1 MSSVIQEILI
11 VLLLIVANGIF
22 AMSEMAIVSSR
33 KVRLQQLANQG
44 NKKAKVA
51 LDLANSPNQFLSTVQ
66 VGITLIGILAGAFG
80 GAAIS
85 ARLETQ
91 LKQIPFLAP
100 YSNAI
105 SFTVVVI
112 TITYLSLIIGELVP
126 KRLALNSPEL
136 IATTVSIPMRWLSRI
151 SSPIVHLLSASTEL
165 IVRFLGSHASTEPEV
180 TEEEIKILIE
190 QGTKSGIVEETEQNI
205 VGRVFELGDRQV
217 RTLMTPRPDIF
228 WIDIDDPVEENRQS
242 ISESSYTRI
251 LVCQEDLDHV
261 VGFIKVTDLLTRL
274 LSGQPLDLTA
284 NLRRPLFVPETTSV
298 LKILELF
305 KQGETH
311 FALVVDEYGVIQG
324 LVTLNDILMELVGD
338 IPSWENPEE
347 PQKVQREDGSW
358 LLDGM
363 LPVEEFLELFNLEHL
378 LEESEGNYHTVGG
391 FVITQLGRIPAAAD
405 HFEWQNLRVEVM
417 DMDGNRVDKVLI
429 VPLPDPENYLASNI
443 EPEDA

>member
-1 MSSVIQEILI
+1 MSSVFQEILI
-11 VLLLIVANGIF
+11 VVLLILANGVF

-51 LDLANSPNQFLSTVQ
+51 LELANSPNRFLSTVQ

-91 LKQIPFLAP
+91 LKQIPILAP

-165 IVRFLGSHASTEPEV
+165 IVRFLGSHTSTEPEV

-190 QGTKSGIVEETEQNI
+190 QGTKSGIVEEAEQNI

-217 RTLMTPRPDIF
+217 RTLMTPRPEIF
-228 WIDIDDPVEENRQS
+228 WIDIDDSLEENRQS
-242 ISESSYTRI
+242 ISETSYTRI

-261 VGFIKVTDLLTRL
+261 VGFIKVTDLLTQL

-305 KQGETH
+305 KQDETH

-391 FVITQLGRIPAAAD
+391 FVITHLGRIPTAAD

-429 VPLPDPENYLASNI
+429 VPLSPPENYRASDI
-443 EPEDA
+443 QPEAD

>member
-1 MSSVIQEILI
+1 MPSVLQEILI
-11 VLLLIVANGIF
+11 VLLLILANGVF
-22 AMSEMAIVSSR
+22 AMSEMAIVSAR
-33 KVRLQQLANQG
+33 KARLQQLANQG

-51 LDLANSPNQFLSTVQ
+51 LDLANSPNRFLSTVQ
-66 VGITLIGILAGAFG
+66 VGITSIGILAGAFG

-91 LKQIPFLAP
+91 LKQIPILAP
-100 YSNAI
+100 YSNGI

-112 TITYLSLIIGELVP
+112 AITYLSLIVGELVP
-126 KRLALNSPEL
+126 KRLALNSPES
-136 IATTVSIPMRWLSRI
+136 IATSVSIPMRWLSRI
-151 SSPIVHLLSASTEL
+151 SSPIVHLLSSSTDL
-165 IVRFLGSHASTEPEV
+165 ILKLLGSQGSAEPEV

-190 QGTKSGIVEETEQNI
+190 QGTRSGIVEEAEQNI

-217 RTLMTPRPDIF
+217 RTLMTPRPDIV
-228 WIDIDDPVEENRQS
+228 WIDIDDSMEEIRQT
-242 ISESSYTRI
+242 ISENTFTRI

-261 VGFIKVTDLLTRL
+261 LGFVKVTDLLSQFL
-274 LSGQPLDLTA
+274 LEQRLDLTG

-305 KQGETH
+305 KQDETH

-324 LVTLNDILMELVGD
+324 LVTLNDILMQLVGD
-338 IPSWENPEE
+338 IPSWNNPEE

-363 LPVEEFLELFNLEHL
+363 LPVEEFFELFGLEDL

-391 FVITQLGRIPAAAD
+391 FVITHLGRIPAPAD
-405 HFEWQNLRVEVM
+405 HFEWHNLRVEVM

-429 VPLPDPENYLASNI
+429 MPLPPYDNHFNS
-443 EPEDA
+443 EPNQA

>member
-1 MSSVIQEILI
+1 MSSVFQEILI
-11 VLLLIVANGIF
+11 VVLLIFANGIF

-51 LDLANSPNQFLSTVQ
+51 LELANSPNRFLSTVQ

-85 ARLETQ
+85 ARLDTQ
-91 LKQIPFLAP
+91 LKQIPILAP

-112 TITYLSLIIGELVP
+112 TITYLSLIVGELVP

-136 IATTVSIPMRWLSRI
+136 IATTVSIPMRWLSRV

-165 IVRFLGSHASTEPEV
+165 IVRFLGSHTSTEPEV

-190 QGTKSGIVEETEQNI
+190 QGTKSGIVEEAEQNI

-228 WIDIDDPVEENRQS
+228 WVDIDDPVEENRRS

-261 VGFIKVTDLLTRL
+261 VGFIKVMDLLTQS
-274 LSGQPLDLTA
+274 LSGQPLDLTT

-305 KQGETH
+305 KQDETH

-378 LEESEGNYHTVGG
+378 LEESEGNYHTVAG
-391 FVITQLGRIPAAAD
+391 FVITHLGRIPTAAD

-429 VPLPDPENYLASNI
+429 VPLSPPENYRASDI
-443 EPEDA
+443 QPEAD

>member
-1 MSSVIQEILI
+1 MSSVFQEILI
-11 VLLLIVANGIF
+11 VFLLILANGVF

-33 KVRLQQLANQG
+33 KARLQQLANQG

-51 LDLANSPNQFLSTVQ
+51 LDLANSPNRFLSTVQ

-91 LKQIPFLAP
+91 LKQIPVLAP
-100 YSNAI
+100 YSSSL

-112 TITYLSLIIGELVP
+112 IITYLSLIVGELVP
-126 KRLALNSPEL
+126 KRLALNSPES
-136 IATTVSIPMRWLSRI
+136 IATSVSIPMRWLSKM
-151 SSPIVHLLSASTEL
+151 SSPIVNLLGMSTEMIL
-165 IVRFLGSHASTEPEV
+165 KLLGSQVSTEPEV

-190 QGTKSGIVEETEQNI
+190 QGTRSGIVEEAEQSI

-217 RTLMTPRPDIF
+217 RTLMTPRPEIF

-242 ISESSYTRI
+242 ISQSSFTRI

-261 VGFIKVTDLLTRL
+261 LGFIKVTDLLTRS
-274 LSGQPLDLTA
+274 LSGQPLDLTV

-324 LVTLNDILMELVGD
+324 LVTLNDILLELVGD
-338 IPSWENPEE
+338 IPSWDNPEE
-347 PQKVQREDGSW
+347 PQKIQREDGSW

-363 LPVEEFLELFNLEHL
+363 LSVEEFFELFDLENL

-391 FVITQLGRIPAAAD
+391 FVITHLGRIPASAD
-405 HFEWQNLRVEVM
+405 HFEWQNLRIEVM
-417 DMDGNRVDKVLI
+417 DMDGNRVDKVL
-429 VPLPDPENYLASNI
+429 VYPLEPLPEETNDHS
-443 EPEDA
+443 

>member
-1 MSSVIQEILI
+1 MSSVLQEILI
-11 VLLLIVANGIF
+11 VFLLIVANGVF
-22 AMSEMAIVSSR
+22 AMSEIAILSAR
-33 KVRLQQLANQG
+33 KARLQQLANQG

-51 LDLANSPNQFLSTVQ
+51 LELANSPNRFLSTVQ

-85 ARLETQ
+85 ARLDTQ
-91 LKQIPFLAP
+91 LNKIPILAP
-100 YSNAI
+100 YSNAV
-105 SFTVVVI
+105 SFTIVVI
-112 TITYLSLIIGELVP
+112 SITYLSLIVGELVP
-126 KRLALNSPEL
+126 KRLALNSPES
-136 IATTVSIPMRWLSRI
+136 IATSVSIPMRWLSKI
-151 SSPIVHLLSASTEL
+151 SSPVVHLLSVSTEL
-165 IVRFLGSHASTEPEV
+165 ILRLLGSHASMEPEV

-190 QGTKSGIVEETEQNI
+190 QGTRSGIVEETEQSI

-217 RTLMTPRPDIF
+217 RSLMTPRPDIF
-228 WIDIDDPVEENRQS
+228 WIDIDDSAEENRQS

-261 VGFIKVTDLLTRL
+261 LGFIKVTDLLTQL
-274 LSGQPLDLTA
+274 LSGKNWDLTA
-284 NLRRPLFVPETTSV
+284 NIRRPLFVPETTSV

-338 IPSWENPEE
+338 MPSWDNPEE

-363 LPVEEFLELFNLEHL
+363 LAVEEFFELFDLEDL

-391 FVITQLGRIPAAAD
+391 FVITQLGKIPVAAD
-405 HFEWQNLRVEVM
+405 HFEWHNLRIEVM

-429 VPLPDPENYLASNI
+429 IPPTLTENNPLP
-443 EPEDA
+443 EPQ